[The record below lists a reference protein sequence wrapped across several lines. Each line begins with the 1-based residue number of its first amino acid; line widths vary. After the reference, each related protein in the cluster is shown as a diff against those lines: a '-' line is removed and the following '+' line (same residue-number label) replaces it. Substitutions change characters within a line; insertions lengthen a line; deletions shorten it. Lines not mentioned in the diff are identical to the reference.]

1 MKVSIIIV
9 NYNVCYFVEQAL
21 KSVQKA
27 IEGIEAEVFV
37 VDNNS
42 VDNSVDHIRK
52 EFPEVKLIA
61 NKDNV
66 GFSKANNQAIKEATG
81 EYVLLLNPDTVVEED
96 TIRKCVDF
104 MDAHPDGGGLGVKM
118 VDGSGIYL
126 PESKRGLPTPWVAFY
141 KISGLSSLFPK
152 SKKFGRYHMGYLG
165 EDETSEIEILAGAFM
180 FMRSKTL
187 DEVGLL
193 DEDYFMYGEDIDLS
207 YRITKGGYKNYYLPE
222 TRIIH
227 YKGESTKKTS
237 INYVFIFY
245 RAMIIFA
252 RKHFSQKNAWAFT
265 AIINVAIYLKAG
277 VDITLN
283 FLRSSTIYAADMALS
298 YGALYALSRFWED
311 SYRPGGTAFDPVYYT
326 TILPA
331 YAIVWGLSN
340 FFSGGTDK
348 PYKIGKMARG
358 ILVGTLLIS
367 AISNFGDDLRY
378 SKAIIVMGG
387 AATFVVYIINRLFEQ
402 LIDSGRFKLST
413 EETKRVAI
421 VGSPDESSRVM
432 SLLKTLSTSVEPI
445 GYISPND
452 DDVKKDLCIGTLDQI
467 NESVKIHNIHEII
480 FCSKDINTN
489 DIIGFMTTIAPN
501 TVDYK
506 IVPTDSDYIIGSNS
520 KNEQGDLYT
529 IEIKLNITQKHS
541 LRNKRVF
548 DLAFAAGC
556 LATLVFNIWFV
567 KNPKGYVKN
576 IFQVLFGKKSWV
588 GFSLRDDITL
598 PSLRKG
604 VLSPSSANDFPV
616 TDHKIGRQ
624 LDLLYAKD
632 YSVYTDIQ
640 IIRKAYKQLGR

>member
-21 KSVQKA
+21 KSAQKA
-27 IEGIEAEVFV
+27 IEGIEAEIFV

-42 VDNSVDHIRK
+42 VDNSVDHIRR

-66 GFSKANNQAIKEATG
+66 GFSRANNQAIKEARG

-96 TIRKCVDF
+96 TIKKCVDF

-141 KISGLSSLFPK
+141 KISGLASLFPK

-277 VDITLN
+277 VDISLN
-283 FLRSSTIYAADMALS
+283 FLRRSALYAADMAMS
-298 YGALYALSRFWED
+298 YGALYALSKYWEN
-311 SYRPGGTAFDPVYYT
+311 SYRPGGTAFQPVYYT

-331 YAIVWGLSN
+331 YAVVWGLSN
-340 FFSGGTDK
+340 YFSGGTDQ
-348 PYKIGKMARG
+348 PYRVGKIARG

-367 AISNFGDDLRY
+367 AISNFGDGLRY

-387 AATFVVYIINRLFEQ
+387 AATLLVFILNRYIEHFIKEG
-402 LIDSGRFKLST
+402 SFKLSA
-413 EETKRVAI
+413 EEIKRVAI

-432 SLLKTLSTSVEPI
+432 ALLKSLSTSVHPV
-445 GYISPND
+445 GYISPSG

-467 NESVKIHNIHEII
+467 NESVKIHNINEII
-480 FCSKDINTN
+480 FCSKDIGTN
-489 DIIGFMTTIAPN
+489 EIIEFMTGTAPKS
-501 TVDYK
+501 VDFK

-520 KNEQGDLYT
+520 KDEQGDLYT

-548 DLAFAAGC
+548 DLSFATIC
-556 LATLVFNIWFV
+556 LLTLIVNIWLV
-567 KNPKGYVKN
+567 KNPKGYLKN
-576 IFQVLFGKKSWV
+576 IFQVFFGKKSWV
-588 GFSLRDDITL
+588 GFALRDDITL
-598 PSLRKG
+598 PSLRNG
-604 VLSPSSANDFPV
+604 VLSPSSANDYPV
-616 TDHKIGRQ
+616 TDEKIGRQ

-640 IIRKAYKQLGR
+640 IIKKAYRLLGS